1 VYISSEH
8 DPLHL
13 ATYVVGDDW
22 KMTDELLPDPIEQ
35 AGTVLERALPKIAA
49 QIEELVDSGGKKTV
63 RYQCSA
69 CGAKDTVDVPV
80 HDPDMLVKALS
91 AGSAALQRIQ
101 AQKPDDASEA
111 ATKLLRD
118 RSALSDEELA
128 EYIARLEHELS
139 RDAES

>member
-1 VYISSEH
+1 MD
-8 DPLHL
+8 DPNQL
-13 ATYVVGDDW
+13 AN
-22 KMTDELLPDPIEQ
+22 DPPQLDGKVDPVEG
-35 AGTVLERALPKIAA
+35 ARSVLERALPKIAS

-63 RYQCSA
+63 RYQCSS
-69 CGAKDTVDVPV
+69 CGAKDTVEVPV

-101 AQKPDDASEA
+101 AQKGDDASEA

-128 EYIARLEHELS
+128 EYISRLEREL
-139 RDAES
+139 A

>member
-1 VYISSEH
+1 MDESPQLAGH
-8 DPLHL
+8 DSPQL
-13 ATYVVGDDW
+13 ATNGARDAV
-22 KMTDELLPDPIEQ
+22 EQ

-63 RYQCSA
+63 RHKCAA
-69 CGAKDTVDVPV
+69 CGEPATIEVPV

-101 AQKPDDASEA
+101 AQKGDDASEA

-118 RSALSDEELA
+118 RSGLTDEELA
-128 EYIARLEHELS
+128 EYIAKLEREL
-139 RDAES
+139 AT